1 MDRGAMLE
9 GLRERLKAGDVT
21 IGSWMQ
27 LRDPSVAEIMG
38 RSGYDW
44 VALDLEHGQF
54 SLSSLPDLFRALE
67 SGDTLP
73 LVRLALGDDTECK
86 QVLDAGAAGVIV
98 PMIRSAEHLLLVR
111 SACCWPDAGT
121 RGVGFS
127 RANLFGKD
135 FENYRS
141 RAQNPLLVAMV
152 EHIDVLTELDR
163 ILEVS
168 GLDALLIGPYDL
180 SASLGQTGQLDHPE
194 VKKAMTEIRRR
205 AASHGIPCGVHVL
218 EPSRK
223 RLEAQIEVGDRFLAF
238 SMDAVFL
245 WRSAEFRS
253 DRS

>member
-1 MDRGAMLE
+1 MLE

-127 RANLFGKD
+127 RANLFGKVP
-135 FENYRS
+135 
-141 RAQNPLLVAMV
+141 AWA
-152 EHIDVLTELDR
+152 
-163 ILEVS
+163 
-168 GLDALLIGPYDL
+168 
-180 SASLGQTGQLDHPE
+180 
-194 VKKAMTEIRRR
+194 
-205 AASHGIPCGVHVL
+205 GV
-218 EPSRK
+218 
-223 RLEAQIEVGDRFLAF
+223 LAF
-238 SMDAVFL
+238 LVSRWLLLCFLVGFVLAVCL
-245 WRSAEFRS
+245 SLPS
-253 DRS
+253 CMC